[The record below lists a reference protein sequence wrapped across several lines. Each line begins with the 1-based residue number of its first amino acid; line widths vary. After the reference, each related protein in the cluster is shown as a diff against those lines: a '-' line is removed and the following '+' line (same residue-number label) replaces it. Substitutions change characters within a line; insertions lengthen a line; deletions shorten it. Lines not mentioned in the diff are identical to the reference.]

1 MWLFAFSFY
10 IRIKEMVESSIGI
23 SAGPLIAEESIVDP
37 VVGLVTG
44 IGFGLSKIVSKIR
57 NKNKDD
63 YTIDALTNEEEK
75 KEPTR
80 EDMMSGWRD
89 ARSRD
94 A

>member
-1 MWLFAFSFY
+1 
-10 IRIKEMVESSIGI
+10 MVESSIGI
-23 SAGPLIAEESIVDP
+23 SAGPLIAEELIVDP

-44 IGFGLSKIVSKIR
+44 IGFGLSKIVNKIR

-63 YTIDALTNEEEK
+63 YTIDALTEEEK